1 MHQNQFLSDYIIKQF
16 DVKKFKK
23 MIIAFLSIVDNFQHI
38 IDKDEYY
45 IKYTANY
52 EVRVGGSKKPVS
64 SKVESFIIKKY
75 DTEDK
80 KEQLL
85 LKYKNA
91 FNCLNPIERK
101 VFVATFLENKT
112 NLDLCDELVT
122 YDQKINS
129 IRKSAIVRF
138 CLKLGFERFVDYF

>member
-1 MHQNQFLSDYIIKQF
+1 MYQNQFLSNYIIKQF

-23 MIIAFLSIVDNFQHI
+23 MIFAFLSIVDNFQHI

-52 EVRVGGSKKPVS
+52 EIKVGGSKKPTS

-75 DTEDK
+75 DTEEK

-85 LKYKNA
+85 LKYKAA
-91 FNCLNPIERK
+91 FNCLNPVERK

-112 NLDLCDELVT
+112 NLDLCDELLT
-122 YDQKINS
+122 YDQKN
-129 IRKSAIVRF
+129 
-138 CLKLGFERFVDYF
+138 